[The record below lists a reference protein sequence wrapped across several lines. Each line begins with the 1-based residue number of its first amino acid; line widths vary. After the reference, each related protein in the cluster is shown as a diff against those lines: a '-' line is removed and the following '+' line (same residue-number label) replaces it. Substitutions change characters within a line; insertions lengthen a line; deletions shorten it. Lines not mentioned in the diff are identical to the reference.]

1 MSITLYG
8 IAASRASRC
17 LWALEE
23 TGLPYQHVKTVM
35 RKDTGTPE
43 FLKVNP
49 NGRIPV
55 LVDGEVTVF
64 ESLAI
69 NSYIASKA
77 GGDLAPKDLAESAAL
92 MQWSLWV
99 MTEAEKALLDAMFHT
114 LGIMGREKDPDKVAE
129 AVSILERPFKVLNQE
144 LDKKNWLVGDRFSMV
159 DLNVAS
165 VLSWAKTARLDLSAF
180 PNIARWLAAC
190 LERPAFGRVREMQKA
205 G

>member
-1 MSITLYG
+1 
-8 IAASRASRC
+8 
-17 LWALEE
+17 
-23 TGLPYQHVKTVM
+23 M

-55 LVDGEVTVF
+55 LVDSEVTVF

-77 GGDLAPKDLAESAAL
+77 GGDLAPKNLAESAAL

-129 AVSILERPFKVLNQE
+129 AVSILERPFKVLDQE

-180 PNIARWLAAC
+180 PNIARWLTAC
-190 LERPAFGRVREMQKA
+190 LERPAFARVREMQKA